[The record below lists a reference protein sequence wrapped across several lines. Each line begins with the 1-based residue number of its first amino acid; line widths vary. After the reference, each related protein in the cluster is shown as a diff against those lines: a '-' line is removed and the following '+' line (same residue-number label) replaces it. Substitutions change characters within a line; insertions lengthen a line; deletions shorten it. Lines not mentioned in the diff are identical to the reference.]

1 MSVVNYG
8 LKMFEFT
15 ISVNGAPAEGVEWK
29 VMPEIR
35 QNTATLNTE
44 DGEKTEYIDERGNV
58 IDTRN
63 LKSKFTLE
71 ITLFIKKGD
80 DYPIPHED
88 GIVKNNYAIRLTPE
102 DPSNNGILMENCS
115 VAVSETWTSAD
126 GGSLK
131 YTFTGLKPKSGNILK
146 RYIAEP
152 AEETG
157 EEEPGTEDN
166 E

>member
-8 LKMFEFT
+8 LSKFEYT
-15 ISVNGAPAEGVEWK
+15 KSVKGAPAENAEWK
-29 VMPEIR
+29 EMPEIR

-44 DGEKTEYIDERGNV
+44 DGEKTEFIDERGNV

-63 LKSKFTLE
+63 LKSKFSLE

-88 GIVKNNYAIRLTPE
+88 GVVSDNYAIRLTPE

-131 YTFTGLKPKSGNILK
+131 YTFTGLKPKTGNILK

-152 AEETG
+152 ANAEEEAGG
-157 EEEPGTEDN
+157 EEN